1 MVQYEGFLSHG
12 EFPILAGWSRM
23 ENPQKNSPLS
33 TNEHF
38 TIYDIQPRVH
48 WDLFTD
54 AIYNKLRVQY
64 DYMGW
69 IITINHQY

>member
-1 MVQYEGFLSHG
+1 M
-12 EFPILAGWSRM
+12 
-23 ENPQKNSPLS
+23 
-33 TNEHF
+33 
-38 TIYDIQPRVH
+38 VH